1 MKKIFLVMF
10 LVVGIHL
17 FAADAQE
24 LVKAHKEA
32 LKVYKSQDRN
42 VTKSIEILK
51 QAGVEEILKEKPK
64 GMTQGQYVQLLN
76 DYGFFLQ
83 QSTNFKNVSL
93 VLNGFPYVY
102 DKKVTINE
110 RYLKFEHMKNFGPR
124 VENLCQSINYF
135 DRVIKLS
142 PNREV
147 AYLNLADSYW
157 KLFLYRSKIIFRS
170 DLQKISSYTKDCKKY
185 KTGYKRA
192 PLPSERDI
200 LFSEELLARKAFLLY
215 KQYAKLRREKNKTK
229 KLPNRVH
236 DFLKRPKRY
245 IVLYDESPATG
256 DATVCQDLQK
266 AFDRFDCLE
275 CKDNLGDESRSTNL
289 WLYKNLMKLNAKF
302 TPIYEPTVYKY
313 FYSHGKKDKKGRGM
327 FHYKY
332 KDNIYIFGNA
342 KAVNFSYWSKR
353 IAEEGA
359 QRAYEYKCKYSYIN
373 LKQKNRWENEL

>member
-1 MKKIFLVMF
+1 MKKIFLVLV
-10 LVVGIHL
+10 LVVGINL
-17 FAADAQE
+17 FAANDQE
-24 LVKAHKEA
+24 LIKAHQEA
-32 LKVYKSQDRN
+32 LEVYKSQDRN
-42 VTKSIEILK
+42 VTKSIEILQK
-51 QAGVEEILKEKPK
+51 AGVEDILKEKPK

-83 QSTNFKNVSL
+83 QSAKFKKVSL
-93 VLNGFPYVY
+93 VLNGFPYIRN
-102 DKKVTINE
+102 KKVVISE
-110 RYLKFEHMKNFGPR
+110 RYLESEHIKNFGQR
-124 VENLCQSINYF
+124 VKNLCKAVNYL
-135 DRVIKLS
+135 DETIKLS
-142 PNREV
+142 PKRSS
-147 AYLNLADSYW
+147 AYLNLADTYW
-157 KLFLYRSKIIFRS
+157 QLYLYQNKINLGRQSRIDFIK
-170 DLQKISSYTKDCKKY
+170 QTGCKSF
-185 KTGYKRA
+185 KTGYKKGEA
-192 PLPSERDI
+192 ERNI
-200 LFSEELLARKAFLLY
+200 LFEGNLIARKSYLLY
-215 KQYAKLRREKNKTK
+215 KQYAKLRREKNKTAK
-229 KLPNRVH
+229 MPNRVH

-245 IVLYDESPATG
+245 TVISDVSPATG

-275 CKDNLGDESRSTNL
+275 CKDNPGDESRSTNL

-359 QRAYEYKCKYSYIN
+359 QIAYEYKCKYSYIN
-373 LKQKNRWENEL
+373 LKQKNRWENEI